1 MRVAQPPLEFVEHP
15 NPFSKEAYIE
25 MRVLDL
31 LLDATD
37 WPDEESQAA
46 FSGAV
51 RMAVR
56 VALEAVR
63 VPILTENARL
73 RAEVE
78 TKEREIVRLWN
89 VVCDNPAC
97 TGAVIRREDGK
108 RYCTEGH
115 PARWVNVD
123 LLYRLEAEI
132 ARLRE
137 KSP

>member
-1 MRVAQPPLEFVEHP
+1 MIDANKLVTDLAETVMDLSEFDNEHTVRCILEVSLAPLF
-15 NPFSKEAYIE
+15 A
-25 MRVLDL
+25 
-31 LLDATD
+31 
-37 WPDEESQAA
+37 
-46 FSGAV
+46 
-51 RMAVR
+51 
-56 VALEAVR
+56 
-63 VPILTENARL
+63 ENAHL

-97 TGAVIRREDGK
+97 TGAVIRREDGR
-108 RYCTEGH
+108 RYCAEGH

-132 ARLRE
+132 AHLRE